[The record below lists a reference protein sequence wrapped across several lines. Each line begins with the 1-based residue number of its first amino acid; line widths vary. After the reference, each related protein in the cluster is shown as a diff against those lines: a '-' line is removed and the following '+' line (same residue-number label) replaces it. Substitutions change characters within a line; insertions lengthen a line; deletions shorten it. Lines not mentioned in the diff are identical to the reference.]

1 MKEQKLQLRKI
12 FQTTNYQKIL
22 FHFKINDRETERDRY
37 SSQEHMSKFSAINLP
52 KLKNMKNRVK
62 NVKRR
67 TPIM

>member
-52 KLKNMKNRVK
+52 KFKEHEEPCKERK
-62 NVKRR
+62 
-67 TPIM
+67 T